1 MKANTHLQGAAGKR
15 MADQIHWP
23 QVPLVGGGEA
33 LAFPLLGS
41 TRQRKP
47 WQPRATQAVVP
58 LGAVATTRAS
68 PRVVPVTVR
77 NPVAQGA
84 IAVSTCNRDPE
95 PHTKGNPE
103 ESSIQVKTKNFGR
116 PGKQPGSS
124 SGLLDQLKMGSGG
137 FIRRRNSELRELR
150 FVDGGR
156 QVLLAECAGPGQA
169 VGVKHDGVVG
179 GGALVRTRPI
189 RGVSG
194 VQPSTSLLSGSHRSQ
209 VSSRGVKSTLA

>member
-1 MKANTHLQGAAGKR
+1 

-23 QVPLVGGGEA
+23 QVPLVGGEEA

-47 WQPRATQAVVP
+47 WQPRAHASGCAAWCGRHHTGKPARGPRNGPQSRRTRGNSRQYLQQGP
-58 LGAVATTRAS
+58 GAAYEGQPGRKQHPSEDQELWKAGQTTRLQL
-68 PRVVPVTVR
+68 RVVGPIEDGLGWIH
-77 NPVAQGA
+77 PAQ
-84 IAVSTCNRDPE
+84 
-95 PHTKGNPE
+95 
-103 ESSIQVKTKNFGR
+103 
-116 PGKQPGSS
+116 
-124 SGLLDQLKMGSGG
+124 
-137 FIRRRNSELRELR
+137 NSELRELR

-209 VSSRGVKSTLA
+209 VSSRG

>member
-1 MKANTHLQGAAGKR
+1 MLFHFWAQ
-15 MADQIHWP
+15 P
-23 QVPLVGGGEA
+23 
-33 LAFPLLGS
+33 GS
-41 TRQRKP
+41 GSP
-47 WQPRATQAVVP
+47 GSHEPTQAVVP

-189 RGVSG
+189 RSVSG

-209 VSSRGVKSTLA
+209 VSGRGVKSTLA